1 MTDPFPAGDDPMSI
15 GRVVIVARAE
25 CPTDTLTLLANALML
40 VADMAE
46 VAPTD
51 VIEWFQSAYA
61 ERKRGLN

>member
-1 MTDPFPAGDDPMSI
+1 MSI

-46 VAPTD
+46 VAPAD